1 MEVKPHEQIVIKVD
15 GSRRLTLRN
24 RRFIRELDP
33 GKTSL
38 RNHTPGPQRMR
49 HYDKTLP
56 LRSPPPTMMIT
67 PPQITPP
74 EKADELPRNTE
85 TPTAEVSLPD
95 QYQNEKGDQV
105 RDVTV
110 VENTPVHDPDARPIR
125 QKISC

>member
-1 MEVKPHEQIVIKVD
+1 M
-15 GSRRLTLRN
+15 
-24 RRFIRELDP
+24 
-33 GKTSL
+33 
-38 RNHTPGPQRMR
+38 
-49 HYDKTLP
+49 
-56 LRSPPPTMMIT
+56 RSPPPTMMIT

-110 VENTPVHDPDARPIR
+110 VENTPVGDPDARPIR
-125 QKISC
+125 QKIPNTRYVNVSFSDQTKSRRTPRRAE